1 MTSDV
6 LLENQSFETLIEKYC
21 IYVYIPFV
29 RKLTGTQHFLQML
42 QRKSLHEMWKG
53 NLSIVT

>member
-1 MTSDV
+1 M
-6 LLENQSFETLIEKYC
+6 ENQSFETLIEKYC

-42 QRKSLHEMWKG
+42 QRKSPHEMWKG
-53 NLSIVT
+53 NFSIVT